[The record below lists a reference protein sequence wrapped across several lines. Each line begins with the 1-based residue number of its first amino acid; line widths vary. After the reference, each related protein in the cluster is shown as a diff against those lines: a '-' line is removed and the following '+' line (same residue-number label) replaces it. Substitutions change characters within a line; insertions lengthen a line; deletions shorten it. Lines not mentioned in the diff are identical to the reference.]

1 MKSKWNTIYISG
13 GGSGIGLYFAKK
25 SAADGAKISI
35 FDLRISEEVRLELT
49 QLAGADALDFHELDI
64 CDSPV
69 VSEAAEK
76 SAVKLGGPDLA
87 LNCAGIQISKP
98 FLELSSEEFNR
109 VININLI
116 GSRNFAAAVLP
127 HMGRGSRLAF
137 VASLAGVISNYTY
150 AAYNASKFGVVG
162 LAGAVRMDSIARGIE
177 VSVICPPEVMTPMV
191 EEELKTMDPITF
203 ELKQVAGTLDLDT
216 ACKEI
221 FAGLEK
227 GDFYIIPGFR
237 ARMIWRL
244 NRWFPGLLR
253 SKTDKIILGRARNTS
268 VSG

>member
-25 SAADGAKISI
+25 FAGDGAKIAI
-35 FDLRISEEVRLELT
+35 FDLRISEEVRGELT
-49 QLAGADALDFHELDI
+49 QLVGAEALAFHELDI
-64 CDSPV
+64 CDSQA
-69 VSEAAEK
+69 VSEAAEQ
-76 SAVKLGGPDLA
+76 ATANIGAPELA
-87 LNCAGIQISKP
+87 INCAGIQASKP

-109 VININLI
+109 VITINLI

-137 VASLAGVISNYTY
+137 VASLAGVVPNYTY
-150 AAYNASKFGVVG
+150 AAYSASKFGVVG
-162 LAGAVRMDSIARGIE
+162 LAGAVRMDVIARGIE
-177 VSVICPPEVMTPMV
+177 VSVICPGEIMTPMV
-191 EEELKTMDPITF
+191 EEELKTMDPITN
-203 ELKQVAGTLDLDT
+203 ELKQVAGTLDLDA

-237 ARMIWRL
+237 ARMVWRL
-244 NRWFPGLLR
+244 TRWFPGLVR
-253 SKTDKIILGRARNTS
+253 RKTDKIILGGTS
-268 VSG
+268 NG

>member
-1 MKSKWNTIYISG
+1 MTCKWNTIYISG

-25 SAADGAKISI
+25 FAADGAKIAI
-35 FDLRISEEVRLELT
+35 FDLRISEEVRGVLT
-49 QLAGADALDFHELDI
+49 QLAGAGALAFHELDI
-64 CDSPV
+64 CNSTV
-69 VSEAAEK
+69 VEEAANQAAATIGAAE
-76 SAVKLGGPDLA
+76 LA
-87 LNCAGIQISKP
+87 INCAGIQISKP
-98 FLELSSEEFNR
+98 FLELSSEDFNR

-137 VASLAGVISNYTY
+137 VASLAGVVSNYTY

-162 LAGAVRMDSIARGIE
+162 LAGAVRMDVIARGIE
-177 VSVICPPEVMTPMV
+177 VSVICPGEIMTPMV

-237 ARMIWRL
+237 ARMVWRL
-244 NRWFPGLLR
+244 ARWFPGLLR
-253 SKTDKIILGRARNTS
+253 KKTDKIILANTAKE
-268 VSG
+268 

>member
-1 MKSKWNTIYISG
+1 MKNQWSTVYISG
-13 GGSGIGLYFAKK
+13 GGSGIGLNFARKF
-25 SAADGAKISI
+25 AADGAKVAI
-35 FDLRISEEVRLELT
+35 FDLRISEEVREELSGMN
-49 QLAGADALDFHELDI
+49 GAEAVAFHEVDI
-64 CDSPV
+64 CDSPA
-69 VSEAAEK
+69 VSEGAEK
-76 SAVKLGGPDLA
+76 SVAELGPPGLA
-87 LNCAGIQISKP
+87 INCAGIQISKP
-98 FLELSSEEFNR
+98 FLELSAEEFAR
-109 VININLI
+109 VVNINLV

-127 HMGRGSRLAF
+127 HMTSGSRLAF
-137 VASLAGVISNYTY
+137 VASLAGLVSNYTY

-221 FAGLEK
+221 FAGLER

-244 NRWFPGLLR
+244 NRWFPGILQR
-253 SKTDKIILGRARNTS
+253 KTDKIILGKSTP
-268 VSG
+268 V

>member
-1 MKSKWNTIYISG
+1 MKNQWSTVYISG

-25 SAADGAKISI
+25 FAADGVKVAI
-35 FDLRISEEVRLELT
+35 FDLRISEEVREELVS
-49 QLAGADALDFHELDI
+49 LSGAEDVAFHEVNV
-64 CDSPV
+64 CDSPAV
-69 VSEAAEK
+69 ADAAEK
-76 SAVKLGGPDLA
+76 SVAKLGAPELA
-87 LNCAGIQISKP
+87 INCAGIQISKP
-98 FLELSSEEFNR
+98 FLELSAEEFTR
-109 VININLI
+109 VVNINLV

-127 HMGRGSRLAF
+127 HMTSGSRLAF
-137 VASLAGVISNYTY
+137 VASLAGLVSNYTY

-191 EEELKTMDPITF
+191 EEELKSMDPITF
-203 ELKQVAGTLDLDT
+203 ELKQAAGTLDLDT

-221 FAGLEK
+221 FAGLER

-244 NRWFPGLLR
+244 NRWFPGLLQK
-253 SKTDKIILGRARNTS
+253 KTDKIILGK
-268 VSG
+268 

>member
-1 MKSKWNTIYISG
+1 MAEKWGTVYISG
-13 GGSGIGLYFAKK
+13 GGSGIGLYFARKF
-25 SAADGAKISI
+25 SAMGAKVAI
-35 FDLRISEEVRLELT
+35 FDLHISKSVRSDLM
-49 QLAGADALDFHELDI
+49 QLSRAEAPVFHELDI
-64 CDSPV
+64 CDDEAVFS
-69 VSEAAEK
+69 AAEDTV
-76 SAVKLGGPDLA
+76 AKLGGPELA

-98 FLELSSEEFNR
+98 FLELSAADFTR
-109 VININLI
+109 VVTINLI

-127 HMGRGSRLAF
+127 HMERGSRLAF
-137 VASLAGVISNYTY
+137 VASLAGLVSNYTY

-162 LAGAVRMDSIARGIE
+162 LAGAVRMDSVARGIN

-203 ELKQVAGTLDLDT
+203 ELKKAAGTLDLDT

-244 NRWFPGLLR
+244 NRWFPGLLQK
-253 SKTDKIILGRARNTS
+253 KTDSIILANPQA
-268 VSG
+268 

>member
-1 MKSKWNTIYISG
+1 MKNKWNTIYISG
-13 GGSGIGLYFAKK
+13 GGSGIGLYFAKHF
-25 SAADGAKISI
+25 AAEGAKIAI
-35 FDLRISEEVRLELT
+35 FDLRIGEAVREELI
-49 QLAGADALDFHELDI
+49 QISNAGALAFHELDI
-64 CDSPV
+64 CEAPAV
-69 VSEAAEK
+69 VEAAEQA
-76 SAVKLGGPDLA
+76 AVKVGGPDLA

-98 FLELSSEEFNR
+98 FMELSAEDFSR
-109 VININLI
+109 VVSINLV

-127 HMGRGSRLAF
+127 HMGSGSRLAF
-137 VASLAGVISNYTY
+137 VASLAGLISNYTY

-162 LAGAVRMDSIARGIE
+162 LAGAVRMDSITRGIE

-203 ELKQVAGTLDLDT
+203 QLKQVAGTLDLDT

-221 FAGLEK
+221 LAGLEK
-227 GDFYIIPGFR
+227 GDFYVIPGFR

-253 SKTDKIILGRARNTS
+253 KKTDNIILGMTKKAQA
-268 VSG
+268 

>member
-1 MKSKWNTIYISG
+1 MNSKWNSIYISG

-25 SAADGAKISI
+25 FAADGANIAI
-35 FDLRISEEVRLELT
+35 FDLRISEEVRRELT
-49 QLAGADALDFHELDI
+49 QLAGGAALAFHELDI
-64 CDSPV
+64 CDSQA
-69 VSEAAEK
+69 VSEAAEQ
-76 SAVKLGGPDLA
+76 ATANIGAPDLA
-87 LNCAGIQISKP
+87 INSAGIQISKP
-98 FLELSSEEFNR
+98 FLELSSDEFNR
-109 VININLI
+109 VINVNLI

-137 VASLAGVISNYTY
+137 VASLAGMVANYTY

-162 LAGAVRMDSIARGIE
+162 LAGAVRMDVIARGIE
-177 VSVICPPEVMTPMV
+177 VSVICPGEIMTPMV
-191 EEELKTMDPITF
+191 EEELKTMDPITY

-221 FAGLEK
+221 FAGLER
-227 GDFYIIPGFR
+227 GDFYIIPGFK

-253 SKTDKIILGRARNTS
+253 KKTDKIILANTET
-268 VSG
+268 V

>member
-1 MKSKWNTIYISG
+1 MTGKWNTIYISG

-25 SAADGAKISI
+25 FAAIGAKVAI
-35 FDLRISEEVRLELT
+35 FDLRISEAVRGDLIAVSTAEA
-49 QLAGADALDFHELDI
+49 LAFYELDI
-64 CDSPV
+64 CDDGA
-69 VSEAAEK
+69 VSLAAK
-76 SAVKLGGPDLA
+76 DAAAKLGGPELA

-98 FLELSSEEFNR
+98 FLELSAEEFTR
-109 VININLI
+109 VVSINLI

-137 VASLAGVISNYTY
+137 VASLAGLVSNYTY

-162 LAGAVRMDSIARGIE
+162 LAGAVRMDSIARGVE

-244 NRWFPGLLR
+244 NRWFPGLLQK
-253 SKTDKIILGRARNTS
+253 KTDKIILANT
-268 VSG
+268 

>member
-1 MKSKWNTIYISG
+1 MAKKWDTIYISG
-13 GGSGIGLYFAKK
+13 GGSGIGLYFARKFA
-25 SAADGAKISI
+25 SVGAKVAI
-35 FDLRISEEVRLELT
+35 FDLRIIDEVRNELV
-49 QLAGADALDFHELDI
+49 QLSGADALAFHELDI
-64 CDSPV
+64 CDDRAV
-69 VSEAAEK
+69 TAAAEE
-76 SAVKLGGPDLA
+76 SAEKLGGTDLA

-98 FLELSSEEFNR
+98 FLELSADEFTR
-109 VININLI
+109 VVNINLI

-127 HMGRGSRLAF
+127 HMGSGSRLAF
-137 VASLAGVISNYTY
+137 VASLAGLISNYSY

-191 EEELKTMDPITF
+191 EEELKTMNPITF

-216 ACKEI
+216 ACQEI
-221 FAGLEK
+221 MAGLEK
-227 GDFYIIPGFR
+227 GDFYIIPGFK

-253 SKTDKIILGRARNTS
+253 NKTDKIILANS
-268 VSG
+268 